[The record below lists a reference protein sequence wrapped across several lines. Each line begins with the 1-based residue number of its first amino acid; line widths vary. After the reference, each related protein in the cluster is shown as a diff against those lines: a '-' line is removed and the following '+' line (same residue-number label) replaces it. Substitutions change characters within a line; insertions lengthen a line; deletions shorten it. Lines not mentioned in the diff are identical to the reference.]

1 MTVKL
6 EDGALAWHSSM
17 AAFVDEFA
25 EQDYVLGSLGNRL
38 YPRTWWGSIGPFLE
52 PQLPLLATW
61 ERHPKYVVRQW
72 VNRKIGE
79 LKAEIAAAKK
89 ESEEEVVR
97 FS

>member
-1 MTVKL
+1 
-6 EDGALAWHSSM
+6 M